1 MILENINKKVVI
13 ILVSLMLLL
22 GIKDIFYE
30 LFRKKSVFYEP
41 HFAYDLSF
49 FGVLYLI
56 LVGIICLILIFISIK
71 TDRRNEKIASL
82 AFAFS
87 LLIIEFKPFFIKY
100 LSIIYYDAII
110 LILDIVILYQVIL
123 FYKKVPEVKKE
134 QDKKKISSSL
144 LLVLIVL
151 ISFFIAI
158 FLVFLLAELGISL

>member
-1 MILENINKKVVI
+1 MILENINKKVVT
-13 ILVSLMLLL
+13 ILVLLMTLL

-41 HFAYDLSF
+41 HFTFDLSF
-49 FGVLYLI
+49 SGVIYLI
-56 LVGIICLILIFISIK
+56 FSGLICLMLLFISIK
-71 TDRRNEKIASL
+71 TDQKNERIAFL

-87 LLIIEFKPFFIKY
+87 RLIIVFKPFFIKY

-110 LILDIVILYQVIL
+110 LILDIVVLYQVIL

-144 LLVLIVL
+144 LFILLFF
-151 ISFFIAI
+151 ISFFLTI
-158 FLVFLLAELGISL
+158 FIVFLLAKLGISL